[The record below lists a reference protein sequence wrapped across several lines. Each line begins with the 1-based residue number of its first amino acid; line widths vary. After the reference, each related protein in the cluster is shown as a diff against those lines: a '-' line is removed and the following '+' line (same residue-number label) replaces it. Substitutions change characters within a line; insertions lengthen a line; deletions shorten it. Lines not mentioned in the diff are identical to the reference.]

1 MDDAGIFLNSQHK
14 FKCGCGN
21 EYKYRQGLWKHR
33 NVCKIKFNAEKSPN
47 NENLFDTNLN
57 KELVLTLVQQNSEF
71 KELIVE
77 QAKEYQKQII
87 ELTKNS
93 SVINNTNNFN
103 LNVFLN
109 EKCSNAM
116 NIMDFV
122 NSLKLQLD
130 DLDNTANIGYV
141 NGISKIFLR
150 GLNELDVYE
159 RPIHCSDLKRET
171 LYIKDNNIW
180 EKDEDKK
187 KVKKAIQN
195 ITHKNLKQLND
206 WIKKNPDANNIQT
219 KKHEEYIK
227 ILIKCT
233 GGINDEENDKFFN
246 KIIKNLTKEV
256 LINKK

>member
-1 MDDAGIFLNSQHK
+1 
-14 FKCGCGN
+14 
-21 EYKYRQGLWKHR
+21 
-33 NVCKIKFNAEKSPN
+33 
-47 NENLFDTNLN
+47 
-57 KELVLTLVQQNSEF
+57 
-71 KELIVE
+71 
-77 QAKEYQKQII
+77 
-87 ELTKNS
+87 
-93 SVINNTNNFN
+93 
-103 LNVFLN
+103 
-109 EKCSNAM
+109 M

-130 DLDNTANIGYV
+130 DLDNTANVGYV

-187 KVKKAIQN
+187 KFKKAIQN
-195 ITHKNLKQLND
+195 IRHKNLRQLTD
-206 WIKKNPDANNIQT
+206 WIKKNPDANDIKT

-233 GGINDEENDKFFN
+233 GGINDEENDRFFN
-246 KIIKNLTKEV
+246 KIIKNLTKKV
-256 LINKK
+256 LIDKKK